1 MTTKVFLV
9 GYMGCGKSTLARKLS
24 RRTGVR
30 AVDTDAEVERMEGAS
45 VGDIFRYEGEERFRE
60 AERRVL
66 DEVIAG
72 ASFAVV
78 STGGGLPT
86 WRDNMPCMNA
96 VGHTVYLRRSP
107 EQIARRLSPYG
118 RRKRPRLQG
127 LDDEQLVAFT
137 GSLEGVGTALDK
149 ARDAYD
155 DAYKRLCTGNDNIIR
170 VGERL
175 RRTARLQTKKQHS
188 ARTLESAGEDDL
200 PGIPATEA
208 GGGNPVPGAGGK
220 E

>member
-1 MTTKVFLV
+1 MPLV
-9 GYMGCGKSTLARKLS
+9 CMRTVISKTPVLFGVPEKDSFPSLAMFS
-24 RRTGVR
+24 VSQS
-30 AVDTDAEVERMEGAS
+30 AEIDALVEEREGAS
-45 VGDIFRYEGEERFRE
+45 VADVFRYEGEERFRE

-127 LDDEQLVAFT
+127 LDDEQLVAFMR
-137 GSLEGVGTALDK
+137 GDMAAREPFYAQASLVVDCDLMS
-149 ARDAYD
+149 D
-155 DAYKRLCTGNDNIIR
+155 DELVEHI
-170 VGERL
+170 V
-175 RRTARLQTKKQHS
+175 QTFS
-188 ARTLESAGEDDL
+188 DRG
-200 PGIPATEA
+200 
-208 GGGNPVPGAGGK
+208 
-220 E
+220 